1 MLTGVLL
8 DMTHMLDVVIRTAHN
23 LRKQGGVMLFALQTW
38 LLALAVA
45 PNISWHIMSCHTIPY
60 HITSYHITSWHGMPS
75 CMSEVYEGL
84 SQLDSGS
91 SCAAACPEKAV

>member
-8 DMTHMLDVVIRTAHN
+8 DMTHMSDVVIRTAHN

-45 PNISWHIMSCHTIPY
+45 PNISWYIMSCHTIPY
-60 HITSYHITSWHGMPS
+60 HIISYHIISYHII
-75 CMSEVYEGL
+75 
-84 SQLDSGS
+84 
-91 SCAAACPEKAV
+91 